1 MINLSTEIVILE
13 CIKGKHLELIRPK
26 DAIAKL
32 FERFFNNLRSF
43 SLMIK
48 SLIILHRA
56 LQEEEI
62 SQLVAHKIKEKE
74 NLLLPCMKDDPNYGK
89 EQL

>member
-1 MINLSTEIVILE
+1 M
-13 CIKGKHLELIRPK
+13 ELIRPK
-26 DAIAKL
+26 DALARL
-32 FERFFNNLRSF
+32 FDRFFNNLRSF

-62 SQLVAHKIKEKE
+62 SQMVAHKIKEKE
-74 NLLLPCMKDDPNYGK
+74 NLLYPY
-89 EQL
+89 